1 MSLTLK
7 QRRGLRRPPDLSRF
21 QPIDPNARARVDE
34 LVRRGAVVLNVSPQQ
49 VLLRR
54 AAQVATVDAAG
65 RVSWAA

>member
-7 QRRGLRRPPDLSRF
+7 QRRGLRRPLDLSRF

-34 LVRRGAVVLNVSPQQ
+34 LVRRGAVVLNVSSQQ

-65 RVSWAA
+65 RVGWAA

>member
-7 QRRGLRRPPDLSRF
+7 QRRGLRRTLDLSRF

>member
-7 QRRGLRRPPDLSRF
+7 QRRSLRRPLDLSRF

-34 LVRRGAVVLNVSPQQ
+34 LVRRGAVVLNVSSQQ